1 MNILQILPRLDLGG
15 VERGVVD
22 FSRYLIKHGH
32 KMVVISSG
40 GRLVSELESSGA
52 KHYTL
57 PVHKKSLFSV
67 IGSIPKVKDIILKE
81 KIDIVH
87 GRSRV
92 PDIIGFFA
100 SLKTPA
106 DFVVTAHG
114 YYSVHFFSRIVSLA
128 KIVIAPGKTI
138 AMHLTDKFSLP
149 SEKIRIIPRGLGLE
163 EFEFVRPEDKDFGE
177 IKVCFL
183 GRISP
188 VKGVEYF
195 IKAVDILRKDFIS
208 VKAYIAG
215 KALSKHRDYESSLK
229 NTVKRF
235 GLSENIEFLGIQD
248 SVDILGRCHFLILPS
263 LIPESFG
270 RVLIEAQAR
279 GVLCIATN
287 TGGPAEIIEDGKTG
301 FLVPKFDSES
311 IAGVITRLA
320 GDKNLYSYIARTA
333 RKKVEDTYTLEKMS
347 DSTLKVYSEIRDKM
361 NILIIKVS
369 ALGDVVLGTAAVR
382 SLKKEFPRAR
392 MSVLCSRRYF
402 RVIEGLDFIDEI
414 IVCKNSSFRE
424 AFRLSSLLRRKNL
437 DLIFDLQNNHFS
449 HLLSFLSF
457 PKKSIGFNRKWGGLL
472 DKKADFK
479 KTKGLSPLESQRTLL
494 KLAGID
500 DIELPKIS
508 VSQNASFRI
517 EKELKN
523 RGINPDD
530 KLAGINIEASAKWK
544 TKNLKEERLVELI
557 DFLVTDKKVKVVL
570 TGASSFRKGE
580 VLSAKYPEK
589 VFNFCGR
596 TDLSLLKALIKRV
609 NLFITPD
616 SAPFHMAVSLGT
628 KVIAFFG
635 PTDPK
640 RHAVLNEN
648 VFIVS
653 RKVNCLGCYKKQC
666 SDLKCMDIGL
676 ENFSQ
681 IIDKLEL

>member
-22 FSRYLIKHGH
+22 FSRYLIRQGH

-40 GRLVSELESSGA
+40 GRLVSELEASGA

-57 PVHKKSLFSV
+57 PVHKKSLPSV
-67 IGSIPKVKDIILKE
+67 IGCIPKVKEIVLKE

-87 GRSRV
+87 GRSRI
-92 PDIIGFFA
+92 PDLIGFFA
-100 SLKTPA
+100 GLKTPA
-106 DFVVTAHG
+106 DFVATAHG
-114 YYSVHFFSRIVSLA
+114 YYSVHLFSRIVGLA
-128 KIVIAPGKTI
+128 KMVICPGRTI
-138 AMHLTDKFSLP
+138 AGHLTDKFNIS
-149 SEKIRIIPRGLGLE
+149 SEKIRVIPRGLSLE
-163 EFEFVRPEDKDFGE
+163 EFGFVSPEDKDFGE
-177 IKVCFL
+177 IRICFL

-195 IKAVDILRKDFIS
+195 IKAIDILRRKFTGI
-208 VKAYIAG
+208 KAYIAG
-215 KALSKHRDYESSLK
+215 KALSKNRAYESYLR
-229 NTVKRF
+229 NMVKKY
-235 GLSENIEFLGIQD
+235 GLSENIEFTGIQN
-248 SVDILGRCHFLILPS
+248 SAVLLGKCHFLILPS

-270 RVLIEAQAR
+270 RVLIEAQAK

-287 TGGPAEIIEDGKTG
+287 TGGPVEIIEDGKTG

-311 IAGVITRLA
+311 IAGIVTRLA
-320 GDKNLYSYIARTA
+320 GDKILYSDIARTA

-347 DSTLKVYSEIRDKM
+347 DSTLKVYRETRDKM
-361 NILIIKVS
+361 SILIIKVS

-382 SLKKEFPRAR
+382 SLKKRFPHAR
-392 MSVLCSRRYF
+392 MSVLCGRRYF
-402 RVIEGLDFIDEI
+402 KVIEGQDFIDEI
-414 IVCKNSSFRE
+414 VVCRNSSLRE
-424 AFRLSSLLRRKNL
+424 AFRLSGILRKKNF

-472 DKKADFK
+472 DKKADFR
-479 KTKGLSPLESQRTLL
+479 KTKGVSPLESQKTLL

-500 DIELPKIS
+500 DIELPEIS

-517 EKELKN
+517 EKELKD

-530 KLAGINIEASAKWK
+530 KLAGINIEASPKWK
-544 TKNLKEERLVELI
+544 TKNLKEKRLSELV
-557 DFLVTDKKVKVVL
+557 DFLVTNKKVKVVL
-570 TGASSFRKGE
+570 IGALPSFRKGE
-580 VLSAKYPEK
+580 VLSAKYPEG

-596 TDLSLLKALIKRV
+596 TDLSLLTALIKRV

-616 SAPFHMAVSLGT
+616 SAPFHIAVSLGT

-640 RHAVLNEN
+640 RHAVLNKN
-648 VFIVS
+648 VFIV
-653 RKVNCLGCYKKQC
+653 RREINCLACYRKQC
-666 SDLKCMDIGL
+666 PDLRCMDIETGVF
-676 ENFSQ
+676 EKHINN
-681 IIDKLEL
+681 II